1 MVDQIRIGK
10 FIAESRRAKDL
21 TQRQLADLLSI
32 SDKTVSKWE
41 TGNGLPD
48 TDLLLNLCTILDI
61 TVNELL
67 CGKRLT
73 PETENSEARK
83 NALKTVITKR
93 ELETLAILTELLIL
107 AGIII
112 TLTLTSV
119 LAVTVLQKCI
129 TFVLGSVVWGYGLFL
144 RIKIRKTLKKVKEI
158 EQQP

>member
-1 MVDQIRIGK
+1 MDCRQIGL
-10 FIAESRRAKDL
+10 FIAQERKTKKL
-21 TQRQLADLLSI
+21 TQANLAEKLHVSA
-32 SDKTVSKWE
+32 KTVSKWE

-93 ELETLAILTELLIL
+93 ELETLPVGNPNRTHFTGKIPVNTCETSLIVPP
-107 AGIII
+107 GTI
-112 TLTLTSV
+112 S
-119 LAVTVLQKCI
+119 
-129 TFVLGSVVWGYGLFL
+129 L
-144 RIKIRKTLKKVKEI
+144 RFARLSS
-158 EQQP
+158 

>member
-1 MVDQIRIGK
+1 MDCRQIGL
-10 FIAESRRAKDL
+10 FIAQERKAKKL
-21 TQRQLADLLSI
+21 TQANLAEKLHVSA
-32 SDKTVSKWE
+32 KTVSKWE

-48 TDLLLNLCTILDI
+48 TDLLLNLCTILNI

-129 TFVLGSVVWGYGLFL
+129 TFVLGSVVWGYGLFF
-144 RIKIRKTLKKVKEI
+144 RIKIRKTLKKIEKI
-158 EQQP
+158 EQKP